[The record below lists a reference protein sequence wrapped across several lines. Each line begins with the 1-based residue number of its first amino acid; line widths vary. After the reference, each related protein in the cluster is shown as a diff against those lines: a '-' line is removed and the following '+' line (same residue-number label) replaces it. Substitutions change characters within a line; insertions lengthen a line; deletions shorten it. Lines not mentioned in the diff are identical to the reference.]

1 MSKYRFECLCQACK
15 ENWPMHSDLPK
26 GFNDGK
32 ILLPLEEMPAAMA
45 AIQKLGSAIS
55 LEQKV
60 ENYQK
65 LITLYIEFV
74 KLLQKTIAPPHAFY
88 FMAQRHLYKCFW
100 IINGSKSRLH
110 QK

>member
-1 MSKYRFECLCQACK
+1 
-15 ENWPMHSDLPK
+15 MHNELPK

-32 ILLPLEEMPAAMA
+32 ILLPLEELPTAMA